1 MNKNIIKKILVVL
14 FGVALFRIGSH
25 VPVPG
30 IDPYALELLFNNY
43 KGTMLDMFNTFSG
56 GSLKRLSIFAIGIMP
71 YITASIIMFI
81 AGFFV
86 QYIKELKEN
95 GASGQIKINR
105 LTRYLTLFI
114 AFFQALGLTSTLM
127 KESVNGLPIVPIADI
142 NFQILAIL
150 TLVAGTMSV
159 VWICDKITEYGI
171 GSGSSIIIYTGIIS
185 GIPQALTGTFEL
197 KNTEQITNL
206 TLIVIGVI
214 IFASILF
221 VTLVEKSQ
229 KRIKIINSRNKNQS
243 LHQMNDYLP
252 LKVNMAGVMPS
263 VIASSI
269 IVVPLTITQF
279 FAFSD
284 LEILISLNKFLAHGS
299 MGYFVIYG
307 ILIFLFAFFFNSLQ
321 NNPKDIAKKLS
332 DNGVFIEGFR
342 PGASTEK
349 ILKKVMNRLT
359 IIGSTYLLLIC
370 LLPEFLVL
378 YWSVPFYFGGT
389 SLLIMVTAALE
400 WQNQISSQMKN
411 VHYNEIENKIK
422 KAFK

>member
-81 AGFFV
+81 SGFFV

-150 TLVAGTMSV
+150 TLVSGTMSV

>member
-30 IDPYALELLFNNY
+30 INPYALELLFNNY

-214 IFASILF
+214 VFASILF

-284 LEILISLNKFLAHGS
+284 LELLISLNKFLAHGS

-349 ILKKVMNRLT
+349 ILKRVMNRLT